1 VRRRAVLERLAATSD
16 ARARE
21 TTTVGA
27 LASALE
33 ADERAVEAH
42 LNALIA
48 CELARR
54 DAAGRVRVTI
64 SGEEFQELDLGD
76 RVVVDAAPTD
86 H

>member
-1 VRRRAVLERLAATSD
+1 MRRRAVLERLAATSD

-54 DAAGRVRVTI
+54 DVAGRVRVTI